1 MDDIRLT
8 GLAKGHWLCLWVKCI
23 LLTEQNSAGEEID
36 PRWKMGGWLR
46 VVIIELQISR
56 PLWHA
61 GLTLLLQG
69 RPLCLWA
76 RADLKNGPFGLS
88 AGHRSNIVEEEVG
101 AVKLLSDV
109 RT

>member
-1 MDDIRLT
+1 
-8 GLAKGHWLCLWVKCI
+8 
-23 LLTEQNSAGEEID
+23 
-36 PRWKMGGWLR
+36 MGGWLR
-46 VVIIELQISR
+46 VVIIELQISQ

-76 RADLKNGPFGLS
+76 RIDLKNGPFGFS
-88 AGHRSNIVEEEVG
+88 AGHKSNIVEEEDWV
-101 AVKLLSDV
+101 VKLLSDV